1 MAATYT
7 SIVKRV
13 RRDLDA
19 LPDDASRAAVQ
30 RVCEPLR
37 DLVQCDGSKAGHKKH
52 RRRRDRLFGMLE
64 YRQLAKRHAA
74 LIHRAFTRDFN
85 GGR

>member
-19 LPDDASRAAVQ
+19 LPDDASRVAIQ
-30 RVCEPLR
+30 RACKPLR
-37 DLVQCDGSKAGHKKH
+37 DLFQKDDRKEV
-52 RRRRDRLFGMLE
+52 RRRRDAIFGIFE

-74 LIHRAFTRDFN
+74 LIHRAFTRDFDKVQ
-85 GGR
+85 